1 MLNGEEDEKSDT
13 EMEEGEQ
20 ENVEIPETAS
30 MVSNVKLTKT

>member
-13 EMEEGEQ
+13 EMEEAEQ
-20 ENVEIPETAS
+20 ENVEIPEPVS